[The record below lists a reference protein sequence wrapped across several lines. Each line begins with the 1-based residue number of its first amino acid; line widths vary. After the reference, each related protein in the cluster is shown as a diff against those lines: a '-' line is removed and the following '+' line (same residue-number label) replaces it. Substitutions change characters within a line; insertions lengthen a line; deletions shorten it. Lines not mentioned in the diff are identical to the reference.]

1 MNNSNRYLLT
11 NLLQKLVRR
20 VMSLNVSKEELAL
33 TVDRMAELFD
43 AFVDRKKKENK
54 CEGKH

>member
-1 MNNSNRYLLT
+1 
-11 NLLQKLVRR
+11 
-20 VMSLNVSKEELAL
+20 MSLNVSKEELAL